1 VYVQSLLDKKISLI
15 VILISISIGFLIF
28 FTQLYSQ
35 YAFGFEE
42 NFVVFQTGII
52 STDNQDYAI
61 SKDFETRIIQDGK
74 IMRLSGITTTGEAY
88 YLYQKMAGDEI
99 IVKGKISVNGVFVPI
114 KYKEKIFEPE
124 ILIKPETE
132 LIISAKLPQY
142 TYARYPFTISI
153 KVFDAE
159 KNPQAKF
166 EQREV
171 ALKNVFVNVTITN
184 QFDKFVTSF
193 SGKTDSTG
201 LFQGSY
207 VVRENIDVPGKYN
220 VNVTIDDKTSAISKS
235 FTTYFRGDIRDYFD
249 KTP

>member
-1 VYVQSLLDKKISLI
+1 VQSLLDKKISLI
-15 VILISISIGFLIF
+15 VILISISIGSLIF
-28 FTQLYSQ
+28 FTQSHSQ
-35 YAFGFEE
+35 YVFGFEE

-88 YLYQKMAGDEI
+88 YLYQKMVDGKI
-99 IVKGKISVNGVFVPI
+99 IVKGKILVNEVFVPI

-124 ILIKPETE
+124 IPAEPETK
-132 LIISAKLPQY
+132 LIISTKLPQY
-142 TYARYPFTISI
+142 TYARYPFAISV

-166 EQREV
+166 EQGNG
-171 ALKNVFVNVTITN
+171 ALENVFVNVIITN
-184 QFDKFVTSF
+184 QFDKYVTSL

-201 LFQGSY
+201 LFRGSY
-207 VVRENIDVPGKYN
+207 VVRENIDIPGKYN
-220 VNVTIDDKTSAISKS
+220 VNVTVNDGDTSINQS
-235 FTTYFRGDIRDYFD
+235 FTTFFRGDIRDYFD